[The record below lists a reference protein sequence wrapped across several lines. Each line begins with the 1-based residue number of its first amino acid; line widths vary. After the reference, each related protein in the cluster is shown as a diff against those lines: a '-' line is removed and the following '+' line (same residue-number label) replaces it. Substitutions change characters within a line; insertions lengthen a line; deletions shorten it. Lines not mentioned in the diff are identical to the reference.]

1 MQFVHRSPYLHAH
14 FYILNTLNRLTVDS
28 QYGFL
33 GLALV
38 TEDVLGCVRR
48 GFEGILVGGS
58 DAYSMSA
65 HENVIALIVQGEDL
79 ASLYCA
85 VSVMNGEGE
94 DGHYAPSSGFAG
106 KSVLNRCAVKI
117 PRGVLN

>member
-1 MQFVHRSPYLHAH
+1 MQFVYRSPHLHAH
-14 FYILNTLNRLTVDS
+14 FYILNTLQRLIVDP

-38 TEDVLGCVRR
+38 TEDVLECVR
-48 GFEGILVGGS
+48 GVFEGISVGGS

-65 HENVIALIVQGEDL
+65 HENVIALVVECEDL

-85 VSVMNGEGE
+85 LLV
-94 DGHYAPSSGFAG
+94 
-106 KSVLNRCAVKI
+106 
-117 PRGVLN
+117 